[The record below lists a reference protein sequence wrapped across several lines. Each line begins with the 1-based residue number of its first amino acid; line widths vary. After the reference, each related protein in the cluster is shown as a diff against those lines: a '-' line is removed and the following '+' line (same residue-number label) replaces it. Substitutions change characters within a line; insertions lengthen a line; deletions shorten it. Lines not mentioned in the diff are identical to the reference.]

1 MGDITIA
8 AEPFFERLSTFY
20 NSWKND
26 KRSSDGTFNGAESIV
41 IITGKAEQDASIY
54 QKNNTLHF
62 WLLGYEFPATLV
74 AFTLATMYIVTTEKK
89 GRPYTCC
96 AVETLELTLH
106 S

>member
-8 AEPFFERLSTFY
+8 AEPFFERLSSLYT
-20 NSWKND
+20 SWKND
-26 KRSSDGTFNGAESIV
+26 KRSPDGIFNGAESMV

-62 WLLGYEFPATLV
+62 WLLGYEFPATLIV
-74 AFTLATMYIVTTEKK
+74 FTLATMYIVTTEKK
-89 GRPYTCC
+89 GAPYRYSLV
-96 AVETLELTLH
+96 ALLRLIRH